1 MSVLIMALSREA
13 VEKRNN

>member
-1 MSVLIMALSREA
+1 MSVLSMVLSREA